1 VTAIAEPPANASGDF
16 MKIALVHS
24 VRTGGEAFG
33 WKWRSEDGAVVS
45 AGTFRYFNDCC
56 ENARRK
62 GYACTFDGVSVGSA
76 TPAALQVRRASQLR
90 A

>member
-1 VTAIAEPPANASGDF
+1 

-24 VRTGGEAFG
+24 VRTAGQEAFG

-45 AGTFRYFNDCC
+45 ADTFRYFNDCC

-76 TPAALQVRRASQLR
+76 TPAGLQGVRRASQLR